1 MLRIERRNVEGPGS
15 EEMAFDEIS
24 HDWLLV
30 IPSNKF

>member
-15 EEMAFDEIS
+15 EEMAFEIS